1 MPPLPRPRPDDAVD
15 PARRAVAT
23 GALVSTALV
32 AGGGLLG
39 GCGTSGGPRS
49 GAVPGAPGAPGIP
62 RGDEALLV
70 AALRAEDER
79 VQDLRTVR
87 RRQRSLRAGLSAT
100 EAVHRR
106 HRTLLRAAL
115 PEGLASSS
123 PESPGQQG
131 RSAPVDLRA
140 LTRSERA
147 LSARQAGLAMSAD
160 SGALARLLAGL
171 SAAAAQQAEVLAGLA
186 PSGAGTT

>member
-1 MPPLPRPRPDDAVD
+1 M
-15 PARRAVAT
+15 
-23 GALVSTALV
+23 
-32 AGGGLLG
+32 
-39 GCGTSGGPRS
+39 
-49 GAVPGAPGAPGIP
+49 
-62 RGDEALLV
+62 